1 MEIEFNVES
10 NTIDNDIN
18 MSESSSLDYSNY
30 ITTDYETNSNNERRG
45 LFSFHNKTNNKQKIL
60 SSTEI
65 RLNKDIEELKKNQNI
80 GKYVD
85 VIFNNYKKIKDTENY
100 QMIFEFKDHFSLKF
114 IFTSDFPYEPP
125 KISFF
130 AGNEYPFL
138 FDSYGDIK
146 LDILKRENWSPTFW
160 ISTLIIHI
168 EKEIYEKTNIFN
180 KPNNVDNSIDKISF
194 LKKGNYN
201 KRNWNDYLNGINFE
215 ESIEYVKFC
224 ELKKNKFNDF

>member
-1 MEIEFNVES
+1 
-10 NTIDNDIN
+10 
-18 MSESSSLDYSNY
+18 
-30 ITTDYETNSNNERRG
+30 
-45 LFSFHNKTNNKQKIL
+45 
-60 SSTEI
+60 
-65 RLNKDIEELKKNQNI
+65 
-80 GKYVD
+80 
-85 VIFNNYKKIKDTENY
+85 
-100 QMIFEFKDHFSLKF
+100 MIFEFKDHFSLKF

-180 KPNNVDNSIDKISF
+180 KPNNVDNSIDKIKKILSHIEQSNILANELVNDIFPKYSGGYSF
-194 LKKGNYN
+194 GVPTHELSKSKICGNHGRSLAY
-201 KRNWNDYLNGINFE
+201 KP
-215 ESIEYVKFC
+215 
-224 ELKKNKFNDF
+224 

>member
-85 VIFNNYKKIKDTENY
+85 VIYSTIIK
-100 QMIFEFKDHFSLKF
+100 
-114 IFTSDFPYEPP
+114 
-125 KISFF
+125 
-130 AGNEYPFL
+130 
-138 FDSYGDIK
+138 
-146 LDILKRENWSPTFW
+146 R
-160 ISTLIIHI
+160 
-168 EKEIYEKTNIFN
+168 
-180 KPNNVDNSIDKISF
+180 
-194 LKKGNYN
+194 
-201 KRNWNDYLNGINFE
+201 
-215 ESIEYVKFC
+215 
-224 ELKKNKFNDF
+224 